1 MGNHA
6 ITVLPGDGVG
16 PEVTEQAVEVL
27 LTVADLYEH
36 DLTIHHRLAG
46 LAAIAGEG
54 VAISDATLELCE
66 QSDAILFGAIG
77 SLPAHERQHASVKP
91 EQALFRL
98 RKSFQFFANLRP
110 IRPSRSL
117 YHASPLKPRYVEGTD
132 LMFVRELS
140 AGLYYGHL
148 ESIPGKPSE
157 IRRTERGEEA
167 VDTLLYTEQEIERVV
182 RAAFDI
188 AVARRGVVTSVD
200 KANVLSS
207 SILWRRVVER
217 VAVDYPAVTYEH
229 LLVDACAMY
238 LLREPSRFDVIVTEN
253 LFGDILT
260 DEASMLTGSIG
271 MIPSASLGVRRTR
284 SGTFGLYE
292 PIHGSAPDIEG
303 QDKANPIAAILS
315 AALLLRHSLGLQQEA
330 LAVEAAVEE
339 VIQDGY
345 RTVDIKEEGTKVIG
359 TREMGKRIAAALRR
373 T

>member
-1 MGNHA
+1 MGDYA
-6 ITVLPGDGVG
+6 VTVLPGDGVG
-16 PEVTEQAVEVL
+16 PEVTEQALEVL

-36 DLTIHHRLAG
+36 KLTIHRRLAG
-46 LAAIAGEG
+46 LASIAAEG
-54 VAISDATLELCE
+54 VAISEATMQTCAE
-66 QSDAILFGAIG
+66 SDAILFGAIG
-77 SLPAHERQHASVKP
+77 SLPAHERQNAKVKP

-98 RKSFQFFANLRP
+98 RKDFQFFANLRP

-117 YHASPLKPRYVEGTD
+117 YSASPLKPNYLEGTD
-132 LMFVRELS
+132 LIFVRELS

-157 IRRTERGEEA
+157 IRRTEQGEEA

-188 AVARRGVVTSVD
+188 AVARRRKVTSVD

-207 SILWRRVVER
+207 SILWRRIVDW
-217 VAVDYPAVTYEH
+217 VAADYPTVSYEH
-229 LLVDACAMY
+229 ILVDACAMY
-238 LLREPSRFDVIVTEN
+238 LIREPSRFDVIVTEN

-260 DEASMLTGSIG
+260 DEASMLTGGIG
-271 MIPSASLGVRRTR
+271 MIPSASLGVRRTG

-303 QDKANPIAAILS
+303 QDKANPVAAVLS
-315 AALLLRHSLGLQQEA
+315 AAMLLRHSLGLHEEA

-345 RTVDIKEEGTKVIG
+345 RTVDIQEEGTKVIG
-359 TREMGKRIAAALRR
+359 TREMGKRIATAVRR
-373 T
+373 P